1 MTAADRAHHD
11 ALAIVRAIVALGG
24 TGTIAAI
31 AELSGL
37 TRQVATRRLIGNGPA
52 NLTLKYNYFTCDRG
66 HGQFGLTSYGRSF
79 LESNVPREVPPAEAR
94 AGG

>member
-11 ALAIVRAIVALGG
+11 ALALARAIVALGG

-31 AELSGL
+31 AEMTGL
-37 TRQVATRRLIGNGPA
+37 TRQVVMRRLIGNGPS
-52 NLTLKYNYFTCDRG
+52 NLTLKYSYFTCDRG
-66 HGQFGLTSYGRSF
+66 HGQFGLTSYGRAF
-79 LESNVPREVPPAEAR
+79 LESDGPREVPRAEAQ